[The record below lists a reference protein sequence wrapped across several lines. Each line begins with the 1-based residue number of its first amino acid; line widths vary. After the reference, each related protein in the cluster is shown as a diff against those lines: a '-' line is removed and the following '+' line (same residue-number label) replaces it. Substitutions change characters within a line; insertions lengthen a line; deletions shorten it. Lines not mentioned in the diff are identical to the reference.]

1 MGGRAKLSGPSEP
14 FQRGGDKTQEGV
26 MEGLGWDPRGM
37 RLRHHFKEMPPSGC
51 PAKAPDRA
59 LLVGWA
65 LWASGV
71 ACWGVQPAHCLAN
84 E

>member
-37 RLRHHFKEMPPSGC
+37 RLGHHFKE
-51 PAKAPDRA
+51 RQ
-59 LLVGWA
+59 LRF
-65 LWASGV
+65 
-71 ACWGVQPAHCLAN
+71 
-84 E
+84 